1 MSCLKYLK
9 DHINHFQVHVFKLVT
24 NSWTFELRLWG
35 WLNMVLVKWCY
46 LLVNWHL
53 TNTLN
58 MWLDYIKLEF
68 RIFLFSQTDPK
79 FHFIKKFGGLY
90 LKPILKWKAL
100 MQFHASRKIS
110 FLKPNFNLHA
120 LKTLPK
126 SPYQVI
132 FTFSLQRHQTV
143 TRPSPAR
150 HQQRATSSCVKPF
163 HLDFFTNCY
172 DTKNRNDLEFNHIRL
187 FIVKMNIIQNQVY
200 KKFKFSRIQAI

>member
-1 MSCLKYLK
+1 
-9 DHINHFQVHVFKLVT
+9 
-24 NSWTFELRLWG
+24 
-35 WLNMVLVKWCY
+35 
-46 LLVNWHL
+46 
-53 TNTLN
+53 
-58 MWLDYIKLEF
+58 
-68 RIFLFSQTDPK
+68 
-79 FHFIKKFGGLY
+79 
-90 LKPILKWKAL
+90 

-132 FTFSLQRHQTV
+132 FTLSLQRPLV
-143 TRPSPAR
+143 TDR
-150 HQQRATSSCVKPF
+150 HQQRATSGCVKPF